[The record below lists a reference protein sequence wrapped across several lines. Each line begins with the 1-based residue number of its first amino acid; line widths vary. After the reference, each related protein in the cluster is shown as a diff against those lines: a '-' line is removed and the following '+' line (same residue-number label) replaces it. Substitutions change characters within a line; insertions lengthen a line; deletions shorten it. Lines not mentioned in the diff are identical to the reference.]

1 MFQFAQH
8 LDFLFISINS
18 SNQIILLQIVK
29 GGLKSKLQIVNMQ
42 SAVCRIIR
50 MFPDPLRRSQRRG
63 EGRWRGRERV
73 KEEGGRGKEGG
84 GRGRPEG
91 ELIILYAS
99 KNCAK
104 WKRSIALVQKTV

>member
-73 KEEGGRGKEGG
+73 KEEGGRG
-84 GRGRPEG
+84 RSEG